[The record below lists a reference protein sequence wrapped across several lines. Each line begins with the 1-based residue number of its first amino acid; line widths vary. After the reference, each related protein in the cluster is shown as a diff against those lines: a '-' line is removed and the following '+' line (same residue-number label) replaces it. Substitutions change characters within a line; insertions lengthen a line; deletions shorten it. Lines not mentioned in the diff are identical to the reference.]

1 MNRREFLKIS
11 CSGLITLYLSGCGLN
26 TQSGQNITSAA
37 ETASGKENSKIK
49 ITVITGSPHK
59 AGTSALLADKF
70 IAGAEKNGHKVFRF
84 NAAFKNI
91 HACTGCNAC
100 GMSGPCVHKDD
111 IETEAIQKFME
122 ADVIALVS
130 PVYYFALTA
139 QLKTVIDRFYSR
151 TYDIN
156 GKQSILLAA
165 GGSDTPL
172 TMRSI
177 AKHYETLAGYMH
189 WQDRGRVL
197 APGCPTREAAAKT
210 EYPQKAFEL
219 GMSL

>member
-1 MNRREFLKIS
+1 M
-11 CSGLITLYLSGCGLN
+11 ITLYLSGYGLN
-26 TQSGQNITSAA
+26 MN
-37 ETASGKENSKIK
+37 
-49 ITVITGSPHK
+49 
-59 AGTSALLADKF
+59 
-70 IAGAEKNGHKVFRF
+70 
-84 NAAFKNI
+84 
-91 HACTGCNAC
+91 
-100 GMSGPCVHKDD
+100 GPCVHKDD

-156 GKQSILLAA
+156 GKQSVLLAA

-177 AKHYETLAGYMH
+177 AKHYETLAG
-189 WQDRGRVL
+189 QGQGACTGLPD
-197 APGCPTREAAAKT
+197 TRSCSQNRISSE
-210 EYPQKAFEL
+210 
-219 GMSL
+219 SI

>member
-1 MNRREFLKIS
+1 
-11 CSGLITLYLSGCGLN
+11 
-26 TQSGQNITSAA
+26 
-37 ETASGKENSKIK
+37 
-49 ITVITGSPHK
+49 
-59 AGTSALLADKF
+59 
-70 IAGAEKNGHKVFRF
+70 
-84 NAAFKNI
+84 
-91 HACTGCNAC
+91 
-100 GMSGPCVHKDD
+100 MSGPCVHKDD

-156 GKQSILLAA
+156 GKQSVLLAA

-189 WQDRGRVL
+189 WHDTGRVL
-197 APGCPTREAAAKT
+197 APWCPTREAVAKT

>member
-1 MNRREFLKIS
+1 MIVKIFRTGGELMNRREFLKIS

-26 TQSGQNITSAA
+26 
-37 ETASGKENSKIK
+37 
-49 ITVITGSPHK
+49 
-59 AGTSALLADKF
+59 
-70 IAGAEKNGHKVFRF
+70 
-84 NAAFKNI
+84 
-91 HACTGCNAC
+91 
-100 GMSGPCVHKDD
+100 MSGPCVHKDD

-122 ADVIALVS
+122 ADLIALVS

-156 GKQSILLAA
+156 GKQSVLLSA

-177 AKHYETLAGYMH
+177 VKHYETLAGYMH

-197 APGCPTREAAAKT
+197 APGCPTREAVAKT

>member
-26 TQSGQNITSAA
+26 MQ
-37 ETASGKENSKIK
+37 
-49 ITVITGSPHK
+49 
-59 AGTSALLADKF
+59 
-70 IAGAEKNGHKVFRF
+70 
-84 NAAFKNI
+84 
-91 HACTGCNAC
+91 
-100 GMSGPCVHKDD
+100 SGPCVHKDD

-156 GKQSILLAA
+156 GKQSVLLAA

-177 AKHYETLAGYMH
+177 TKHYGVYALAG
-189 WQDRGRVL
+189 QGQGACTGLPD
-197 APGCPTREAAAKT
+197 TRSCSQNRISAE
-210 EYPQKAFEL
+210 
-219 GMSL
+219 SI